1 MALFQNKKQQ
11 QQVIYP
17 DHQLTRAE
25 IEVVLRLLA
34 STTFPV
40 KDIEVLYSALIKL
53 QEQFKEH
60 GKDEP

>member
-1 MALFQNKKQQ
+1 MSLFQNKKPQ

-34 STTFPV
+34 TTNFPV
-40 KDIEVLYSALIKL
+40 KDIEMLYSALIKL
-53 QEQFKEH
+53 QEQFKSH
-60 GKDEP
+60 DKDEP